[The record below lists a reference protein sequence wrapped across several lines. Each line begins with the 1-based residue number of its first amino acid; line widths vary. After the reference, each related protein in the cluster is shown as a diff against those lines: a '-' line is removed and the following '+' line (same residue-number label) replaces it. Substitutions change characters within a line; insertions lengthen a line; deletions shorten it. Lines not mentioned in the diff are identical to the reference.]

1 MNEKKELI
9 IDKVEKTFPL
19 PSGEGKLKVLEDVSL
34 YVEEGEII
42 ALLGP
47 SGCGKSTLLNIAAG
61 FERPDEGQVLFMG
74 ETIEAPSPQRGV
86 VFQSAVLFPWL
97 TVRQNIAYGL
107 KLNKKSGFA
116 GRKVHEKIG
125 RKDHK
130 EIDRICSR
138 YIQLV
143 GLEGFENYYPA
154 QLSGGMQQRVS
165 LARVLALSPKMLLMD
180 EPFAALDAQTR
191 IAMQQLL
198 LTISAQLRPTVLFVT
213 HDVEEA
219 LILADK
225 VYVMSRLP
233 GKIISEIE
241 VPFQR
246 PRPISIIGS
255 AEFSRIKSEILELL
269 FN

>member
-1 MNEKKELI
+1 MKNEKKLI
-9 IDKVEKTFPL
+9 IDKVEKSFFL
-19 PSGEGKLKVLEDVSL
+19 PSGKGRLKVLEDISL
-34 YVEEGEII
+34 NADEGEII

-61 FERPDEGQVLFMG
+61 FEKPDEGQVLFMG
-74 ETIEAPSPQRGV
+74 KPVVMPSPQRGV

-97 TVRQNIAYGL
+97 TVKQNIAYGL
-107 KLNKKSGFA
+107 KLHKQKHEAIEKKG
-116 GRKVHEKIG
+116 
-125 RKDHK
+125 
-130 EIDRICSR
+130 SR

-143 GLEGFENYYPA
+143 GLEGFENYYPN
-154 QLSGGMQQRVS
+154 QLSGGMQQRVA
-165 LARVLALSPKMLLMD
+165 LARVLVLEPRMLLMD

-198 LTISAQLRPTVLFVT
+198 LSISAQIKPTVMFVT

-219 LILADK
+219 LILADR
-225 VYVMSRLP
+225 VYVMSKLP
-233 GKIISEIE
+233 GRIICEEE
-241 VPFQR
+241 VPFKR

-255 AEFSRIKSEILELL
+255 IEFSKIKSEILELL

>member
-1 MNEKKELI
+1 MNERKELI

-19 PSGEGKLKVLEDVSL
+19 PSGDGRLKVLEDVSL
-34 YVEEGEII
+34 SVEEGEII

-74 ETIEAPSPQRGV
+74 EAIESPSPQRGV

-107 KLNKKSGFA
+107 KRNKKSGFS
-116 GRKVHEKIG
+116 GRKNHE
-125 RKDHK
+125 
-130 EIDRICSR
+130 EIEEICSR
-138 YIQLV
+138 YIRLV

-233 GKIISEIE
+233 GRIISEIE

-255 AEFSRIKSEILELL
+255 AEFSKIKSEILELL